1 MTSENLNKLKDQ
13 QNKTMQELTD
23 YQVNEM
29 YCRILFKLLYALFI
43 CLFAFLLMKSFVI
56 VVSIEIVSLFIYKM
70 NTFLF
75 QPCQFFEIF
84 TWIFLMIHIEIMK
97 YIVKLFIVLI
107 IKF

>member
-43 CLFAFLLMKSFVI
+43 
-56 VVSIEIVSLFIYKM
+56 YKM

-84 TWIFLMIHIEIMK
+84 T
-97 YIVKLFIVLI
+97 
-107 IKF
+107 